1 MLEDQEG
8 ETLPVEHVTG
18 AVRLPQSE
26 SVISNTMQEEQN
38 ETVTEHIQLNNN
50 GQIEQ
55 QQS

>member
-26 SVISNTMQEEQN
+26 SVVMENTMQEQD
-38 ETVTEHIQLNNN
+38 ETVTGHLQINNHD
-50 GQIEQ
+50 QIVEQ
-55 QQS
+55 